1 MRDFSLTKGKA
12 VTPSDSA
19 DLSTP
24 GIGLYVGVSG
34 DVKIDTTDGYTLTMV
49 GFAAGVWQPISV
61 KKVYANGTDA
71 TDILVG
77 W

>member
-1 MRDFSLTKGKA
+1 MRDFSVTKGAA
-12 VTPSDSA
+12 VTPSDTA
-19 DLSTP
+19 DLSQP

-34 DVKIDTTDGYTLTMV
+34 DVKIDTTDGFTITMV

-61 KKVYANGTDA
+61 KRVYATVTDS